1 MRRGMLVVVSGP
13 SGVGKGTICERILAR
28 DRQLTMSVSATTRS
42 PRAGETEGEDYFF
55 KTVDEFEGMITRGEL
70 LEYMHVFGLNY
81 YGTPLSYV
89 ESQRTL
95 GKDVILE
102 IEVNGAEQVKQ
113 AHPDALTIFIM
124 PPSKEAL
131 LKRLTGRGTEAHEVV
146 ARRIQ
151 EADAEM
157 EKARQ
162 YDYIVVNDDLE
173 TAVCEVLSILEAE
186 RGAN

>member
-55 KTVDEFEGMITRGEL
+55 KTVDEFEGMIARGEL

-95 GKDVILE
+95 GKDVIQ
-102 IEVNGAEQVKQ
+102 IGR
-113 AHPDALTIFIM
+113 AH
-124 PPSKEAL
+124 
-131 LKRLTGRGTEAHEVV
+131 V
-146 ARRIQ
+146 
-151 EADAEM
+151 
-157 EKARQ
+157 
-162 YDYIVVNDDLE
+162 
-173 TAVCEVLSILEAE
+173 
-186 RGAN
+186 